1 MVLVNLFFEF
11 LKIGAFSFGG
21 GMATLPYVYEMAGR
35 TNWIKAEEVTN
46 ILSVSQATPGPL
58 ACNIGTIVGMN
69 AHGIIGSFIANI
81 AFVLPAICFMGICFK
96 MIKKIQSNNK
106 ANDIIKLVRVA
117 ALSAMITSSLTLYKS
132 AFFVDNNL
140 INIKAITLG
149 IIIFFVSRIKKIP
162 TIGLMIAST
171 IVAGIIVV

>member
-1 MVLVNLFFEF
+1 
-11 LKIGAFSFGG
+11 
-21 GMATLPYVYEMAGR
+21 MATLPYVYEMAER
-35 TNWIKAEEVTN
+35 TNWIKAEAVTN

-69 AHGIIGSFIANI
+69 AYGIVGSVVANI

-96 MIKKIQSNNK
+96 MVKKIQNSNR

-140 INIKAITLG
+140 INVKAVILG
-149 IIIFFVSRIKKIP
+149 IIIFVVSKFKRIP

-171 IVAGIIVV
+171 VVAGIIMV